1 MDRRHFLKGT
11 LTLPALAGGGFVA
24 PAWGQERWP
33 TRNITMVVPFPP
45 GGQADLAARPIA
57 AALEK
62 ILGQSVIVENRGGA
76 GGAIG
81 NAAVAKA
88 EPDGHTILMTLSSL
102 AVLPES
108 ERLFGRT
115 PSYEVSQLAPVARV
129 LADPTVLGVPADAP
143 WKTLK
148 ELVDDAKKRPGQI
161 PYGSSGPYGT
171 LHVSMEMFA
180 TAAGIKLLHVPYRG
194 AGPAVTGLLSNQ
206 IQALASAPGVFKP
219 HVDAGKVRILANWGA
234 ERVPAFPDVATFKEL
249 GYADVEFYIWA
260 GLFGPKGLP
269 EPIMTRLRTAMKGAM
284 SDAEVRKIFENAGSP
299 PAYQDAPDFA
309 RFVETDSA
317 RLIAAVQKIGKVE

>member
-1 MDRRHFLKGT
+1 MDRRQFLKGT
-11 LTLPALAGGGFVA
+11 LALPALAGGGFVA